1 MKFYNHK
8 ESKKKQIKQLRL
20 SCLRSTILKIMRIKL
35 TQDLNNINLHIE
47 LFTVLLYITVVVD
60 ETMKE
65 MVN

>member
-1 MKFYNHK
+1 
-8 ESKKKQIKQLRL
+8 
-20 SCLRSTILKIMRIKL
+20 MRIKL
-35 TQDLNNINLHIE
+35 MQDLNNINLHIE